1 MQKSS
6 KILFILL
13 FALILSVGA
22 YAFAASNTVPGSVA
36 GDGKG
41 AISGITVTDIHYN
54 ISTADPS
61 TISSV
66 VLTTSSTVPATVEVQ
81 IKLVSTGSTWY
92 TCAAPSGTTITCTT
106 TGAEVI
112 PADELRVLASD

>member
-13 FALILSVGA
+13 LALILSVGA

-36 GDGKG
+36 GDGEG
-41 AISGITVTDIHYN
+41 AISGITITDIHYN
-54 ISTADPS
+54 ISNADPS

-66 VLTTSSTVPATVEVQ
+66 VLTTSVAVPATVEVQ
-81 IKLVSTGSTWY
+81 IKLVDAGTTWY

-106 TGAEVI
+106 TGADVVT
-112 PADELRVLASD
+112 ADKLRVLASD